1 MSVKIMGNVW
11 EGSQAKGTARL
22 VLLAIADHC
31 NPAGIAWP
39 SLGRLSKY
47 VNVNRRNTINAINQ
61 LVELGELERVRTG
74 KTGVATTYKI
84 TLGSVG
90 RDTRV
95 GVDTSVGSDTG
106 LVSEE
111 TPQPSYNRHES
122 LLGKG
127 NFDDFWQQYPKRV
140 GKGAAHKSYKQ
151 AIKKTPHET
160 IMAGLAKY
168 DPDPDYI
175 CNPSTWL
182 NQERWLDEQADTTH
196 TRGRTDSRQNS
207 GHLVDAF
214 SRFKSRRRIHT

>member
-84 TLGSVG
+84 TLGSVA
-90 RDTRV
+90 RDTGV
-95 GVDTSVGSDTG
+95 GVDTSVGRDTG
-106 LVSEE
+106 VVSEA
-111 TPQPSYNRHES
+111 TPQPSMNRQES
-122 LLGKG
+122 LLAKA
-127 NFDDFWQQYPKRV
+127 NFDDFWKQYPKRV
-140 GKGAAHKSYKQ
+140 GKGAALKSYKQ
-151 AIKKTPHET
+151 ALKKTPHET

-168 DPDPDYI
+168 NPDPDYI
-175 CNPSTWL
+175 CNPATWL
-182 NQERWLDEQADTTH
+182 NQERWLDEQTHTTH
-196 TRGRTDSRQNS
+196 ASRRTDSRQNS

-214 SRFKSRRRIHT
+214 SRFKSRRKLHT